1 VRQLRSILLAGGAG
15 FIGSALARHL
25 LRVEGLETLIVLDKL
40 TCPGNRGNLIGPD
53 QDPRVHF
60 VEGDI
65 QDRELTGHLLREH
78 DITGVFNLAAETH
91 SGRPLDSPVDFV
103 HPNVLGT
110 SRLLETCRV
119 SGVPLLQ
126 CSTSKVYGQV
136 SAPNRAVEINP
147 LNPSTPYTASKAS
160 ADLFC
165 LAAAR
170 SHGQDIIITRS
181 TSNYGPREHPEKL
194 VPSLVH
200 AAFHDLPVPI
210 RGEGTQSRDWIHVD
224 DHCRGMIAA
233 FSKGQPGAVYLLG
246 GQCERTELGMARS
259 ILEILGKP
267 TSLITHVTEQP
278 VKDARYAVD
287 FSKAIASLSWHP
299 QERFRSSFP
308 LVVREIAANL
318 RDPGA
323 P

>member
-1 VRQLRSILLAGGAG
+1 MRQLRSILLAGGAG

-246 GQCERTELGMARS
+246 DNVSA
-259 ILEILGKP
+259 P
-267 TSLITHVTEQP
+267 NWAWP
-278 VKDARYAVD
+278 AV
-287 FSKAIASLSWHP
+287 FSKSLENRHPSSRMSPNNQSRMRAMQWISARQSPASAGIRRNASAAVSPSW
-299 QERFRSSFP
+299 S
-308 LVVREIAANL
+308 AK
-318 RDPGA
+318 
-323 P
+323 

>member
-1 VRQLRSILLAGGAG
+1 MRQLRSILLAGGAG

-78 DITGVFNLAAETH
+78 EITGVFNLAAETH

-126 CSTSKVYGQV
+126 
-136 SAPNRAVEINP
+136 
-147 LNPSTPYTASKAS
+147 
-160 ADLFC
+160 
-165 LAAAR
+165 
-170 SHGQDIIITRS
+170 
-181 TSNYGPREHPEKL
+181 
-194 VPSLVH
+194 
-200 AAFHDLPVPI
+200 
-210 RGEGTQSRDWIHVD
+210 
-224 DHCRGMIAA
+224 
-233 FSKGQPGAVYLLG
+233 
-246 GQCERTELGMARS
+246 
-259 ILEILGKP
+259 
-267 TSLITHVTEQP
+267 
-278 VKDARYAVD
+278 
-287 FSKAIASLSWHP
+287 
-299 QERFRSSFP
+299 
-308 LVVREIAANL
+308 
-318 RDPGA
+318 
-323 P
+323 